1 MVIHQRQIDNNLVGI
16 KVTKIPTV
24 INLVRSKEQTQS
36 FQIVINPKEIG
47 NEPSLEYIVC
57 YQSQGDR

>member
-1 MVIHQRQIDNNLVGI
+1 MVNHQRQIDNNLVGI

-24 INLVRSKEQTQS
+24 INHVRSKEQTQS
-36 FQIVINPKEIG
+36 VQIVINPKEID